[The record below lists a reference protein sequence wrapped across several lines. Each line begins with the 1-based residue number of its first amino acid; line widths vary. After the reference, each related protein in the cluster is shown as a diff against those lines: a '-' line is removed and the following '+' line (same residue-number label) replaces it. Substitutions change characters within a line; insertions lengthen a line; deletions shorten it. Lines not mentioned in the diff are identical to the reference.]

1 MAWPD
6 ARRFTGRTLL
16 VPERVA
22 AHSEVKAPIKRL
34 AMTKTLHHRAC
45 HLCEA
50 ICGLTLETTQADDGS
65 LAITSI
71 KGDALDTFSRGHI
84 CPKAVAL
91 QDIQN
96 DPDRLH
102 QPMLR
107 VGSEWQ
113 PIAWEDAFALVAE
126 RLSGIQARHGQNAVA
141 VYQGNPSVHNYGL
154 MTHSNYF
161 LGQLK
166 TRNRFSATSVDQLP
180 HHLTSHLMYGHGLLL
195 PIPDI
200 DHTDFM
206 LILGGNP
213 LASNGSIMTVPDVEK
228 RLKAI
233 QARGGKVVVVDPRRS
248 ETAAMADQH
257 LFVRPGGDAALLFG
271 VLNTLFAEHLTR
283 DSHLPIEGLDDV
295 RAAIAGFTADAM
307 SRQCAVPAEQIRQ
320 LARDFAAADK
330 AVCYGRMGVST
341 QAFGTL
347 CHWLVQL
354 INLVTGNLDRVGG
367 AVCTTPAVD
376 LVASTGGGHFNRWQS
391 RVSARPEYGGELP
404 VSALAEEMLTAG
416 EGQIRALVTV
426 AGNPVLS
433 TPNGRQLEQALDGLE
448 FMVSID
454 LYINETTRYA
464 DLILPSTS
472 ALENDHY
479 DTTFNMFAVRNVTR
493 FNRAILPKPAGAL
506 HDWEIFV
513 GLAKAFAA
521 QTGAALK
528 PTLPPA
534 QMIDLG
540 LRAGVYGD
548 ASAHK
553 LSVERLA
560 DYPHGIDLGPLRP
573 NLAARLKT
581 ADGKVQAA
589 PAVILADLARFAAQP
604 LPVADELLLI
614 GRRHV
619 RSNNSWMHNY
629 HRLVKGKPRHQLL
642 MHPDDLS
649 RRQLS
654 DGQRVRVSS
663 RIGMI
668 EVEVVASLDM
678 MPGVVSLPHGRGHGR
693 PGVQMTIASGQPGA
707 SANDLTDE
715 RQLDELSGNAALNGV
730 PVQVAAA

>member
-1 MAWPD
+1 
-6 ARRFTGRTLL
+6 
-16 VPERVA
+16 
-22 AHSEVKAPIKRL
+22 
-34 AMTKTLHHRAC
+34 MTKTLHHRAC

-50 ICGLTLETTQADDGS
+50 ICGLTLETTQSDDGS

-71 KGDALDTFSRGHI
+71 KGDPQDTFSRGHI

-161 LGQLK
+161 LGLLK

-271 VLNTLFAEHLTR
+271 VLNTLFTENLTR
-283 DSHLPIEGLDDV
+283 ASHLPIEGLEEV
-295 RAAIAGFTADAM
+295 RQAIAGFTVDSM

-367 AVCTTPAVD
+367 ALCTTPAVD

-391 RVSARPEYGGELP
+391 RVSGRPEYGGELP
-404 VSALAEEMLTAG
+404 VSALAEEMLTGG

-433 TPNGRQLEQALDGLE
+433 TPNGRQLEQALDDLE

-479 DTTFNMFAVRNVTR
+479 DTTFNMFAVRNISR
-493 FNRAILPKPAGAL
+493 FNRAILPKPEGAL

-513 GLAKAFAA
+513 GLAQAFAT
-521 QTGAALK
+521 QTGVVLK
-528 PTLPPA
+528 PTMAPA
-534 QMIDLG
+534 QMIDFG

-548 ASAHK
+548 ASDHK
-553 LSVERLA
+553 LSVAMLA
-560 DYPHGIDLGPLRP
+560 EHPHGVDLGPLKP

-581 ADGKVQAA
+581 TNGQVQAA

-604 LPVADELLLI
+604 VPMADELLLI

-642 MHPDDLS
+642 MHPEDLA
-649 RRQLS
+649 RRHLS

-668 EVEVVASLDM
+668 EVEVLASLDM
-678 MPGVVSLPHGRGHGR
+678 MPGVVSLPHGWGHGR

>member
-1 MAWPD
+1 
-6 ARRFTGRTLL
+6 
-16 VPERVA
+16 
-22 AHSEVKAPIKRL
+22 
-34 AMTKTLHHRAC
+34 MTKTLHHRAC

-50 ICGLTLETTQADDGS
+50 ICGLTLETTETADQG
-65 LAITSI
+65 LTITSI
-71 KGDALDTFSRGHI
+71 KGDALDSFSRGHI

-96 DPDRLH
+96 DPDRLR
-102 QPMLR
+102 QPMQR
-107 VGSEWQ
+107 VGDEWQ
-113 PIAWEDAFALVAE
+113 PIAWDDAFALVAE
-126 RLSGIQARHGQNAVA
+126 RLADIQARHGQNAVG

-161 LGQLK
+161 LGLLK
-166 TRNRFSATSVDQLP
+166 TRSRFSATSVDQLP

-248 ETAAMADQH
+248 ETAAIADQH
-257 LFVRPGGDAALLFG
+257 VFVRPGGDAALLFG
-271 VLNTLFAEHLTR
+271 LLNTLFSEGLVR
-283 DSHLPIEGLDDV
+283 DSHLPVDGLEDV
-295 RAAIAGFTADAM
+295 REAVAAFTAEAM
-307 SRQCAVPAEQIRQ
+307 SPLCAVPAAQIRQ
-320 LARDFAAADK
+320 LARDFAAAPS

-347 CHWLVQL
+347 CHWLIQL

-367 AVCTTPAVD
+367 ALCTEPAVD
-376 LVASTGGGHFNRWQS
+376 LVATTSGGHFNRWQS
-391 RVSARPEYGGELP
+391 RVSGRPEYAGELP
-404 VSALAEEMLTAG
+404 VSALAEEMLTEG

-448 FMVSID
+448 FMVSVD

-479 DTTFNMFAVRNVTR
+479 DTTFNLFAVRNVTR
-493 FNRAILPKPAGAL
+493 FNRAILPKPEGAL

-521 QTGAALK
+521 KTGKELK
-528 PTLPPA
+528 PTMPPA

-540 LRAGVYGD
+540 LRHGAYGD
-548 ASAHK
+548 ASPHK
-553 LSVERLA
+553 LSLA
-560 DYPHGIDLGPLRP
+560 TLFDHPHGIDLGALKP

-581 ADGKVQAA
+581 ENQRIQAA
-589 PAVILADLARFAAQP
+589 PAVILADLARFAALQAPQP
-604 LPVADELLLI
+604 DELLMI

-619 RSNNSWMHNY
+619 RSNNSWMHNF

-642 MHPDDLS
+642 MHPDDLES
-649 RRQLS
+649 RGLV
-654 DGQRVRVSS
+654 DGQRVKVSS
-663 RIGMI
+663 RVGVI
-668 EVEVVASLDM
+668 EVEVQGSLDM
-678 MPGVVSLPHGRGHGR
+678 MKGVVSLPHGWGHAR
-693 PGVQMTIASGQPGA
+693 PGVQMTIAREQPGS
-707 SANDLTDE
+707 SANDLTDDC
-715 RQLDELSGNAALNGV
+715 QLDELSGNAALNGV
-730 PVQVAAA
+730 PVKVAAA

>member
-1 MAWPD
+1 
-6 ARRFTGRTLL
+6 
-16 VPERVA
+16 
-22 AHSEVKAPIKRL
+22 
-34 AMTKTLHHRAC
+34 MTKTLHHRAC

-50 ICGLTLETTQADDGS
+50 ICGLTLETITSDDGS
-65 LAITSI
+65 IAITSI
-71 KGDALDTFSRGHI
+71 KGDAQDTFSRGHI

-113 PIAWEDAFALVAE
+113 PIPWDEAFALVAE
-126 RLSGIQARHGQNAVA
+126 RLAGIQARHGHNAVA

-180 HHLTSHLMYGHGLLL
+180 HHLSSHLMYGHGLLL

-200 DHTDFM
+200 DQTDFM

-271 VLNTLFAEHLTR
+271 LLNTLFSEHLTR
-283 DSHLPIEGLDDV
+283 DSHLPVDGLDEV
-295 RAAIAGFTADAM
+295 RRAVAGFTAEAM
-307 SRQCAVPAEQIRQ
+307 SAQCAVPAEQIRQ

-367 AVCTTPAVD
+367 ALCTEPAVD
-376 LVASTGGGHFNRWQS
+376 LVAATSGGHFNRWQS
-391 RVSARPEYGGELP
+391 RVSGRPEYSGELP
-404 VSALAEEMLTAG
+404 VSALAEEMLTEG

-493 FNRAILPKPAGAL
+493 FNRAILPKPEGAL

-513 GLAKAFAA
+513 GLAQAFAA
-521 QTGAALK
+521 RTGNPLK
-528 PTLPPA
+528 PTLAPA

-540 LRAGVYGD
+540 LRAGAYGD
-548 ASAHK
+548 ASTHK
-553 LSVERLA
+553 LSVAMLA
-560 DYPHGIDLGPLRP
+560 EHPHGLDLGPLKA

-581 ADGKVQAA
+581 ANGRVQAA
-589 PAVILADLARFAAQP
+589 PAVILADLARFAALP
-604 LPVADELLLI
+604 LPKVDELLLI

-642 MHPDDLS
+642 MHPDDLAN
-649 RRQLS
+649 RQLS

-668 EVEVVASLDM
+668 EVQVLASLEM
-678 MPGVVSLPHGRGHGR
+678 MPGVVSLPHGWGHDR
-693 PGVQMTIASGQPGA
+693 PGVHMNIASAQPGA

>member
-1 MAWPD
+1 
-6 ARRFTGRTLL
+6 
-16 VPERVA
+16 
-22 AHSEVKAPIKRL
+22 
-34 AMTKTLHHRAC
+34 MTKTLHHRAC

-50 ICGLTLETTQADDGS
+50 ICGLTIETTTTEETVQ
-65 LAITSI
+65 ITSI
-71 KGDALDTFSRGHI
+71 KGDPLDTFSRGHI

-96 DPDRLH
+96 DPDRLR
-102 QPMLR
+102 QPMRR
-107 VGSEWQ
+107 VGSEWS
-113 PIAWEDAFALVAE
+113 PIEWDEAFALVAE
-126 RLSGIQARHGQNAVA
+126 RLSAIQARHGQNAVA
-141 VYQGNPSVHNYGL
+141 IYQGNPSVHNYGL

-161 LGQLK
+161 LGLLK

-180 HHLTSHLMYGHGLLL
+180 HHLSSHLMYGHGLLL

-271 VLNTLFAEHLTR
+271 LLNTLFAEGLTR
-283 DSHLPIEGLDDV
+283 ASHLPIDGLDEV
-295 RAAIAGFTADAM
+295 RQAVAGFSAEAM
-307 SRQCAVPAEQIRQ
+307 SPLCAVPAAQIRQ

-341 QAFGTL
+341 QSFGTL

-354 INLVTGNLDRVGG
+354 INLLTGNLDRVGG
-367 AVCTTPAVD
+367 ALCTEPAVD
-376 LVASTGGGHFNRWQS
+376 LVASTSGGHFNRWQS
-391 RVSARPEYGGELP
+391 RVSGLPEYSGELP
-404 VSALAEEMLTAG
+404 VSALAEEMLSEG
-416 EGQIRALVTV
+416 EGQVRALVTI

-479 DTTFNMFAVRNVTR
+479 DTTFNMFAVRNVSR
-493 FNRAILPKPAGAL
+493 FNKAILAKPVGAL

-513 GLAKAFAA
+513 GLAKAFSSL
-521 QTGAALK
+521 TGQVLK
-528 PTLPPA
+528 PTMAPA
-534 QMIDLG
+534 QMIDMG
-540 LRAGVYGD
+540 LRMGLYGD
-548 ASAHK
+548 ASAHQ
-553 LSVERLA
+553 LSLKTLE
-560 DYPHGIDLGPLRP
+560 DFPHGVDLGALKP
-573 NLAARLKT
+573 NLAPRLKT
-581 ADGKVQAA
+581 PGQRVQAA
-589 PAVILADLARFAAQP
+589 PAVILADLARFAAQQAP
-604 LPVADELLLI
+604 QVGELLMI

-642 MHPDDLS
+642 MHPDDLAS
-649 RRQLS
+649 RSLE
-654 DGQRVRVSS
+654 DGQRVQVSS
-663 RIGMI
+663 RVGMI
-668 EVEVVASLDM
+668 EVEVLASLEM
-678 MPGVVSLPHGRGHGR
+678 MPGVVSLPHGWGHAR
-693 PGVQMTIASGQPGA
+693 PGVRMGIASGQPGS

-715 RQLDELSGNAALNGV
+715 RQLDVLSGNAALNGV
-730 PVQVAAA
+730 PVTVAAA

>member
-1 MAWPD
+1 
-6 ARRFTGRTLL
+6 
-16 VPERVA
+16 
-22 AHSEVKAPIKRL
+22 
-34 AMTKTLHHRAC
+34 MTKTLHHRAC

-65 LAITSI
+65 LVITSI

-102 QPMLR
+102 HPMLR
-107 VGSEWQ
+107 VGREWQ
-113 PIAWEDAFALVAE
+113 PIPWEEAFALVAE
-126 RLSGIQARHGQNAVA
+126 RLAGIQARHGQNAVA

-180 HHLTSHLMYGHGLLL
+180 HHLSSHLMYGHGLLL

-271 VLNTLFAEHLTR
+271 VLNTLFTEQLTR
-283 DSHLPIEGLDDV
+283 DSHLPVEGLEDV
-295 RAAIAGFTADAM
+295 RRAIAGFTADAM
-307 SRQCAVPAEQIRQ
+307 SAQCAVPAEKIRQ

-367 AVCTTPAVD
+367 ALCTTPAVD

-391 RVSARPEYGGELP
+391 RVSGRPEYGGELP
-404 VSALAEEMLTAG
+404 VSALAEEMLTEG

-448 FMVSID
+448 FMVSVD

-472 ALENDHY
+472 AMENDHY

-493 FNRAILPKPAGAL
+493 FNRAILPKPEGAL

-513 GLAKAFAA
+513 GLAQAFAA
-521 QTGAALK
+521 QTGAVLK
-528 PTLPPA
+528 STMAPA
-534 QMIDLG
+534 QMIDFG

-548 ASAHK
+548 ASEHK
-553 LSVERLA
+553 LSVAMLA
-560 DYPHGIDLGPLRP
+560 DHPHGVDLGPLKA

-604 LPVADELLLI
+604 VPVAGELLLI

-642 MHPDDLS
+642 MHPDDLAS
-649 RRQLS
+649 RQLS

-678 MPGVVSLPHGRGHGR
+678 MPGVVSLPHGWGHGR

>member
-1 MAWPD
+1 
-6 ARRFTGRTLL
+6 
-16 VPERVA
+16 
-22 AHSEVKAPIKRL
+22 
-34 AMTKTLHHRAC
+34 MTKTLHHRAC

-50 ICGLTLETTQADDGS
+50 ICGLTIETTTTADQVQ
-65 LAITSI
+65 ITSI

-96 DPDRLH
+96 DPDRLR

-107 VGSEWQ
+107 VGEQWQ
-113 PIAWEDAFALVAE
+113 PIGWEQAFDLVAE
-126 RLSGIQARHGQNAVA
+126 RLAAIQQQHGPNAVA
-141 VYQGNPSVHNYGL
+141 TYQGNPSVHNYGL

-161 LGQLK
+161 LGLLK

-180 HHLTSHLMYGHGLLL
+180 QHLSSYLMYGHGLLL

-233 QARGGKVVVVDPRRS
+233 QARGGRLVVVDPRRS
-248 ETAAMADQH
+248 ETAAIADQH

-271 VLNTLFAEHLTR
+271 LLNTLFEEGLTR
-283 DSHLPIEGLDDV
+283 GSHLPVDGLDEV
-295 RAAIAGFTADAM
+295 RAAVAPFTAQAM
-307 SRQCAVPAEQIRQ
+307 SPLCAIPAEQIRQ

-354 INLVTGNLDRVGG
+354 LNLVTGNLDRVGG
-367 AVCTTPAVD
+367 ALCTEPALD

-391 RVSARPEYGGELP
+391 RVSGLPEYGGELP
-404 VSALAEEMLTAG
+404 VSALAEEMLTPG
-416 EGQIRALVTV
+416 EGQVRALVTV

-433 TPNGRQLEQALDGLE
+433 TPNGRQLEQALAGLE

-479 DTTFNMFAVRNVTR
+479 DTTFNLFAVRNVTR
-493 FNRAILPKPAGAL
+493 FNRAILAKPEGAL

-513 GLAKAFAA
+513 GLARAFAA
-521 QTGAALK
+521 RTGKELK

-534 QMIDLG
+534 QMIDMG
-540 LRAGVYGD
+540 LRLGRYGD
-548 ASAHK
+548 GSEYK
-553 LSVERLA
+553 LSVQRLA
-560 DYPHGIDLGPLRP
+560 EHPHGLDLGALRP
-573 NLAARLKT
+573 NLGKRLKT
-581 ADGKVQAA
+581 PDQRVRAA
-589 PAVILADLARFAAQP
+589 PPEILADLERFAAQQ
-604 LPVADELLLI
+604 LPQAGELLMI

-642 MHPDDLS
+642 MHPDDLAS
-649 RRQLS
+649 RRLE

-663 RIGMI
+663 RVGTI
-668 EVEVVASLDM
+668 EVEVVASVEM
-678 MPGVVSLPHGRGHGR
+678 MPGVVSLPHGWGHAR
-693 PGVQMTIASGQPGA
+693 PGVQMAIASGQPGS

-715 RQLDELSGNAALNGV
+715 RQVDRVSGNAALNGV
-730 PVQVAAA
+730 PVRVVAA

>member
-1 MAWPD
+1 
-6 ARRFTGRTLL
+6 
-16 VPERVA
+16 
-22 AHSEVKAPIKRL
+22 
-34 AMTKTLHHRAC
+34 MTKTLHHRAC

-50 ICGLTLETTQADDGS
+50 ICGLTIETTTQEGAG
-65 LAITSI
+65 ARITSI
-71 KGDALDTFSRGHI
+71 KGDALDSFSRGHI

-96 DPDRLH
+96 DPDRLR

-107 VGSEWQ
+107 VGGEWQ
-113 PIAWEDAFALVAE
+113 PIEWQAAFDLVAE
-126 RLSGIQARHGQNAVA
+126 RLFALQQRHGQNAVA

-161 LGQLK
+161 LGLLK

-180 HHLTSHLMYGHGLLL
+180 HHLSSHLMYGHGLLL

-248 ETAAMADQH
+248 ETAAIADQH
-257 LFVRPGGDAALLFG
+257 IFVRPGGDAALLFG
-271 VLNTLFAEHLTR
+271 MLNTLFEECLTR
-283 DSHLPIEGLDDV
+283 DSHLPVDGLDEV
-295 RAAIAGFTADAM
+295 RQAIAQLNAEAM
-307 SRQCAVPAEQIRQ
+307 SPRCGVPAEQIRQ
-320 LARDFAAADK
+320 LARDFAGADK
-330 AVCYGRMGVST
+330 AVCYGRMGIST
-341 QAFGTL
+341 QSFGTL

-367 AVCTTPAVD
+367 ALCTEPAVD
-376 LVASTGGGHFNRWQS
+376 LVSSTSGGHFNRWQS
-391 RVSARPEYGGELP
+391 RVSGLPEYAGELP
-404 VSALAEEMLTAG
+404 VSALAEEILSEG
-416 EGQIRALVTV
+416 EGQVRALITV

-433 TPNGRQLEQALDGLE
+433 TPNGRKLEQALDGLE
-448 FMVSID
+448 FMLSID

-493 FNRAILPKPAGAL
+493 FNRAILEKPQGAL

-513 GLAKAFAA
+513 GLAQAFAA
-521 QTGAALK
+521 KAGRELK
-528 PTLPPA
+528 PTIPPA
-534 QMIDLG
+534 RMIDLG
-540 LRAGVYGD
+540 LRAGLYGD
-548 ASAHK
+548 ATEHK
-553 LSVERLA
+553 LSLETLR
-560 DYPHGIDLGPLRP
+560 DHPHGLDLGALKP
-573 NLAARLKT
+573 NLQPRLKT
-581 ADGKVQAA
+581 ANQRIQAA
-589 PAVILADLARFAAQP
+589 PAVILADLARFSAMQAPQQ
-604 LPVADELLLI
+604 AGELLLI

-649 RRQLS
+649 SRGLT
-654 DGQRVRVSS
+654 DGQWVRVSS
-663 RIGMI
+663 RVGV
-668 EVEVVASLDM
+668 VEVHVLGSVEM
-678 MPGVVSLPHGRGHGR
+678 MPGVVSLPHGWGHAR
-693 PGVQMTIASGQPGA
+693 PGVHMSIASEQPGV

-715 RQLDELSGNAALNGV
+715 HQLDALSGNAVLNGV
-730 PVQVAAA
+730 PVHVAAA

>member
-1 MAWPD
+1 
-6 ARRFTGRTLL
+6 
-16 VPERVA
+16 
-22 AHSEVKAPIKRL
+22 
-34 AMTKTLHHRAC
+34 MTKTLHHRAC

-50 ICGLTLETTQADDGS
+50 ICGLTLETTQGEDGS

-71 KGDALDTFSRGHI
+71 KGDPLDTFSRGHI

-113 PIAWEDAFALVAE
+113 PIPWDDAFALVAE
-126 RLSGIQARHGQNAVA
+126 RLAGIQARHGQNAVA

-248 ETAAMADQH
+248 ETAAIADQH

-271 VLNTLFAEHLTR
+271 LLNTLFAENLIR
-283 DSHLPIEGLDDV
+283 DSHLPVDGLDEV
-295 RAAIAGFTADAM
+295 RQAVAGFTAEAM

-320 LARDFAAADK
+320 LARDFAAADT

-354 INLVTGNLDRVGG
+354 INLVTGNLDRKGG
-367 AVCTTPAVD
+367 ALCTTPAVD
-376 LVASTGGGHFNRWQS
+376 LVASTSGGHFNRWQS
-391 RVSARPEYGGELP
+391 RVSGRPEYGGELP
-404 VSALAEEMLTAG
+404 VSALAEEMLTEG

-493 FNRAILPKPAGAL
+493 FNRAILPKPDGAL

-513 GLAKAFAA
+513 GLAQAFAA
-521 QTGAALK
+521 KTGNTLK
-528 PTLPPA
+528 PTMPPA
-534 QMIDLG
+534 QMIDFG
-540 LRAGVYGD
+540 LRAGPYGD
-548 ASAHK
+548 T
-553 LSVERLA
+553 LSIAALA
-560 DYPHGIDLGPLRP
+560 DYPHGLDLGPLKP
-573 NLAARLKT
+573 NLAGRMKT
-581 ADGKVQAA
+581 ANGHLQAA
-589 PAVILADLARFAAQP
+589 PPVILADLARFAAQP
-604 LPVADELLLI
+604 VPGLNELLLI

-642 MHPDDLS
+642 MHPDDLAH
-649 RRQLS
+649 RKLS

-668 EVEVVASLDM
+668 EVEVLACLDM
-678 MPGVVSLPHGRGHGR
+678 MPGVVSLPHGWGHGR

-730 PVQVAAA
+730 PVQVEAA

>member
-1 MAWPD
+1 MN
-6 ARRFTGRTLL
+6 
-16 VPERVA
+16 
-22 AHSEVKAPIKRL
+22 
-34 AMTKTLHHRAC
+34 KTQHHRAC

-50 ICGLTLETTQADDGS
+50 ICGLTLEITHEPNA
-65 LAITSI
+65 APRITSI
-71 KGDALDTFSRGHI
+71 KGDPEDSFSRGHI

-96 DPDRLH
+96 DPDRLRAPH
-102 QPMLR
+102 KR
-107 VGSEWQ
+107 AGDSWQ
-113 PIAWEDAFALVAE
+113 AISWEEAFTLAAQKLWA
-126 RLSGIQARHGQNAVA
+126 IQQAHGQNAVA

-161 LGQLK
+161 LGLLK
-166 TRNRFSATSVDQLP
+166 TRNRYSATSVDQLP
-180 HHLTSHLMYGHGLLL
+180 HHLTSYLMYGHGLLL

-200 DHTDFM
+200 DNTEFM

-233 QARGGKVVVVDPRRS
+233 QARGGKLVVVDPRRS

-257 LFVRPGGDAALLFG
+257 VFIRPGTDAALLCG
-271 VLNTLFAEHLTR
+271 LLNTLFAEGLNR
-283 DSHLPIEGLDDV
+283 QSALPVDGLDEV
-295 RAAIAGFTADAM
+295 QAAIAPFTAETMSPLCGVDA
-307 SRQCAVPAEQIRQ
+307 QVIRQ

-354 INLVTGNLDRVGG
+354 LNLVSGNLDRVGG
-367 AVCTTPAVD
+367 ALCTEPAVD
-376 LVASTGGGHFNRWQS
+376 LVASTSGGHFNAWQS
-391 RVSARPEYGGELP
+391 RVSGLPEYGGELP
-404 VSALAEEMLTAG
+404 VAALAEEMLV
-416 EGQIRALVTV
+416 EGQGQVRALVTV

-433 TPNGRQLEQALDGLE
+433 TPNGRQLERALDGLE
-448 FMVSID
+448 FMLSID

-479 DTTFNMFAVRNVTR
+479 DTTFNLFAVRNVSR
-493 FNRAILPKPAGAL
+493 FNRSILPKPEGAL

-521 QTGAALK
+521 LGDKPLK

-534 QMIDLG
+534 QMIDIG
-540 LRAGVYGD
+540 LRQGRYGD
-548 ASAHK
+548 ASAFK
-553 LSVERLA
+553 LSLETL
-560 DYPHGIDLGPLRP
+560 DQHPHGIDLGPLQP

-581 ADGKVQAA
+581 ANQRIQAA
-589 PAVILADLARFAAQP
+589 PQEILGDLQRFAGQQP
-604 LPVADELLLI
+604 LAAGQLLLI

-642 MHPDDLS
+642 MHPDDLAG
-649 RRQLS
+649 RQLQ

-663 RIGMI
+663 RVGEI
-668 EVEVVASLDM
+668 EVEVQASSDM
-678 MPGVVSLPHGRGHGR
+678 MPGVVSLPHGFGHAR
-693 PGVQMTIASGQPGA
+693 AGVRMEIAQGQPGA

-715 RQLDELSGNAALNGV
+715 RQLDAVSGNAALNGV
-730 PVQVAAA
+730 PVQVVAA

>member
-1 MAWPD
+1 
-6 ARRFTGRTLL
+6 
-16 VPERVA
+16 
-22 AHSEVKAPIKRL
+22 
-34 AMTKTLHHRAC
+34 MTKTLHHRAC

-50 ICGLTLETTQADDGS
+50 ICGLTIETTETDGNI
-65 LAITSI
+65 AITSI

-96 DPDRLH
+96 DPDRLR
-102 QPMLR
+102 QPMRR
-107 VGSEWQ
+107 VGNEWL
-113 PIAWEDAFALVAE
+113 PIEWDEAFALVADK
-126 RLSGIQARHGQNAVA
+126 LAAIQERHGQNAVA

-161 LGQLK
+161 LGLLK
-166 TRNRFSATSVDQLP
+166 TRNRYSATSVDQLP
-180 HHLTSHLMYGHGLLL
+180 HHLSSYLMYGHGLLL

-257 LFVRPGGDAALLFG
+257 VFVRPGGDAALLFG
-271 VLNTLFAEHLTR
+271 MLNTLFSEGLTR
-283 DSHLPIEGLDDV
+283 DSHLPVEGLDEV
-295 RAAIAGFTADAM
+295 RTAVASFTAEAM
-307 SRQCAVPAEQIRQ
+307 SPLCAVPAGQIRQ
-320 LARDFAAADK
+320 LARDFAAAPS

-347 CHWLVQL
+347 CHWVVQL

-367 AVCTTPAVD
+367 ALCTEPAVD
-376 LVASTGGGHFNRWQS
+376 LVASTSGGHFNKWQS
-391 RVSARPEYGGELP
+391 RVSGRPEYGGELP
-404 VSALAEEMLTAG
+404 VSALAEEMLTDG
-416 EGQIRALVTV
+416 EGQIRALITV

-448 FMVSID
+448 FMLSID

-479 DTTFNMFAVRNVTR
+479 DTTFNLFAVRNVTR
-493 FNRAILPKPAGAL
+493 FNRAILAKPEGAL

-513 GLAKAFAA
+513 GLAKAFAEK
-521 QTGAALK
+521 TGKELK
-528 PTLPPA
+528 PTMPPA
-534 QMIDLG
+534 KMIDMG
-540 LRAGVYGD
+540 LRMGRYGD
-548 ASAHK
+548 VSEHK
-553 LSVERLA
+553 LSLA
-560 DYPHGIDLGPLRP
+560 TLFDHPHGIDLGALKP
-573 NLAARLKT
+573 NLATRLKT
-581 ADGKVQAA
+581 PNQHIQAA
-589 PAVILADLARFAAQP
+589 PPEILADLARFAALRAP
-604 LPVADELLLI
+604 AADELLMI

-619 RSNNSWMHNY
+619 RSNNSWMHNF

-642 MHPDDLS
+642 MHPDDLAS
-649 RRQLS
+649 RGLV

-663 RIGMI
+663 RVGQI
-668 EVEVVASLDM
+668 EVEVLASLDM
-678 MPGVVSLPHGRGHGR
+678 MKGVVSLPHGWGHAR
-693 PGVQMTIASGQPGA
+693 PGVQMVIASSQPGS

-715 RQLDELSGNAALNGV
+715 CQLDELSGNAALNGV
-730 PVQVAAA
+730 PVTVAAA

>member
-1 MAWPD
+1 
-6 ARRFTGRTLL
+6 
-16 VPERVA
+16 
-22 AHSEVKAPIKRL
+22 
-34 AMTKTLHHRAC
+34 MTKTLHHRAC

-50 ICGLTLETTQADDGS
+50 ICGLTLETTQAEDGS

-71 KGDALDTFSRGHI
+71 KGDPLDTFSRGHI

-126 RLSGIQARHGQNAVA
+126 KLAGIQARYGQNSVA

-161 LGQLK
+161 LGLLK

-180 HHLTSHLMYGHGLLL
+180 HHLSSHLMYGHGLLL

-248 ETAAMADQH
+248 ETAAIADQH

-271 VLNTLFAEHLTR
+271 LLNTLFAENLTR
-283 DSHLPIEGLDDV
+283 ASHLPVDGLDDV
-295 RAAIAGFTADAM
+295 RRAIAGFTAEAM
-307 SRQCAVPAEQIRQ
+307 SRQCALPAEQIRQ
-320 LARDFAAADK
+320 LARDFAAADR

-354 INLVTGNLDRVGG
+354 INLVTGNLDRPGG
-367 AVCTTPAVD
+367 ALCTTPAVD
-376 LVASTGGGHFNRWQS
+376 PVASTAGGHFNRWQS
-391 RVSARPEYGGELP
+391 RVSGRPEYGGELP
-404 VSALAEEMLTAG
+404 VSALAEEMLTEG

-448 FMVSID
+448 FMVSVD

-479 DTTFNMFAVRNVTR
+479 DTTFNMFAVRNVSR
-493 FNRAILPKPAGAL
+493 FNRAILPKPDGAL

-521 QTGAALK
+521 HTGVALK

-534 QMIDLG
+534 QMIDFG

-548 ASAHK
+548 ASSHQ
-553 LSVERLA
+553 LSVAMLA
-560 DYPHGIDLGPLRP
+560 EHPHGVDLGPLTP

-581 ADGKVQAA
+581 ANGRVQAA

-604 LPVADELLLI
+604 LPPADELLLI

-642 MHPDDLS
+642 MHPEDLA

-654 DGQRVRVSS
+654 DGQRVKVSS

-668 EVEVVASLDM
+668 EVEVAASLDM
-678 MPGVVSLPHGRGHGR
+678 MPGVVSLPHGWGHGR
-693 PGVQMTIASGQPGA
+693 PGVQMTIASRQPGA

-730 PVQVAAA
+730 PVHVAAA

>member
-1 MAWPD
+1 
-6 ARRFTGRTLL
+6 
-16 VPERVA
+16 
-22 AHSEVKAPIKRL
+22 
-34 AMTKTLHHRAC
+34 MTKTLHHRAC

-50 ICGLTLETTQADDGS
+50 ICGLTIETTATEGEPLRIS
-65 LAITSI
+65 SI
-71 KGDALDTFSRGHI
+71 KGDADDSFSRGHI

-96 DPDRLH
+96 DPDRLR
-102 QPMLR
+102 QPMLK
-107 VGSEWQ
+107 VGNEWQ
-113 PIAWEDAFALVAE
+113 PVEWQEAFDLVAQ
-126 RLSGIQARHGQNAVA
+126 RLWAIQQRHGHNAVA

-161 LGQLK
+161 LGLLK
-166 TRNRFSATSVDQLP
+166 TRNRYSATSVDQLP
-180 HHLTSHLMYGHGLLL
+180 QHLTSHLMYGHGLLL
-195 PIPDI
+195 PIPDV

-233 QARGGKVVVVDPRRS
+233 QARGGKIVVVDPRRS
-248 ETAAMADQH
+248 ETAAIADQH
-257 LFVRPGGDAALLFG
+257 LFIRPGGDAALLFG
-271 VLNTLFAEHLTR
+271 LLNTLFAEGLTR
-283 DSHLPIEGLDDV
+283 ASHLPVDGLDSV
-295 RAAIAGFTADAM
+295 RAAVAPFTAEAM
-307 SRQCAVPAEQIRQ
+307 SALCGIDAGCIRQ

-367 AVCTTPAVD
+367 TLCTEPAVD
-376 LVASTGGGHFNRWQS
+376 LVASTSGGHFNQWRS
-391 RVSARPEYGGELP
+391 RVSGLPEYGGELP
-404 VSALAEEMLTAG
+404 VAALAEEMLTEG
-416 EGQIRALVTV
+416 EGQIKALITV

-433 TPNGRQLEQALDGLE
+433 TPNGRRLEQALDGLE
-448 FMVSID
+448 FMVCVD

-479 DTTFNMFAVRNVTR
+479 DTTFNMFAVRNVSR
-493 FNRAILPKPAGAL
+493 FNRAILPKPVGAL

-521 QTGAALK
+521 IGDKELK
-528 PTLPPA
+528 PSLPPA
-534 QMIDLG
+534 QLIDIG
-540 LRAGVYGD
+540 LRRGLYGD
-548 ASAHK
+548 GSAVG
-553 LSVERLA
+553 LSIETLA
-560 DYPHGIDLGPLRP
+560 EHPHGIDLGPLKP
-573 NLAARLKT
+573 NLGPRLKT
-581 ADGKVQAA
+581 AGQRIQAA
-589 PAVILADLARFAAQP
+589 PEAILADLERFAAQQ
-604 LPVADELLLI
+604 LPRVDELLLI

-642 MHPDDLS
+642 MHPDDLHS
-649 RRQLS
+649 RGLS

-663 RIGMI
+663 RVGAI
-668 EVEVVASLDM
+668 EVEVLGSADM
-678 MPGVVSLPHGRGHGR
+678 MPGVVSLPHGWGHAR
-693 PGVQMTIASGQPGA
+693 PGVQMEIARSQPGA

-715 RQLDELSGNAALNGV
+715 RHFDAVSGNAALNGV
-730 PVQVAAA
+730 PVQVVAA

>member
-1 MAWPD
+1 
-6 ARRFTGRTLL
+6 
-16 VPERVA
+16 
-22 AHSEVKAPIKRL
+22 
-34 AMTKTLHHRAC
+34 MTKTLHHRAC

-50 ICGLTLETTQADDGS
+50 ICGLTLETTQDDAGS

-71 KGDALDTFSRGHI
+71 KGDPLDTFSRGHI

-102 QPMLR
+102 RPMLR

-113 PIAWEDAFALVAE
+113 PIPWDDAFALVAE
-126 RLSGIQARHGQNAVA
+126 RLAGIQARHGQNAVA

-161 LGQLK
+161 LGLLK
-166 TRNRFSATSVDQLP
+166 TRNRYSATSVDQLP
-180 HHLTSHLMYGHGLLL
+180 HHLSSHLMYGHGLLL

-248 ETAAMADQH
+248 ETAAIADQH

-271 VLNTLFAEHLTR
+271 LLNTLFAEGLTR
-283 DSHLPIEGLDDV
+283 DSHLPVEGLADV
-295 RAAIAGFTADAM
+295 RRAIAGFTAEAM
-307 SRQCAVPAEQIRQ
+307 SPQCAVPAEQIRQ

-367 AVCTTPAVD
+367 ALCTTPAVD

-391 RVSARPEYGGELP
+391 RVSGRPEYGGELP
-404 VSALAEEMLTAG
+404 VSALAEEMLTEG

-448 FMVSID
+448 FMVSVD

-493 FNRAILPKPAGAL
+493 FNRAILPKPEGAL

-521 QTGAALK
+521 HTGVALK
-528 PTLPPA
+528 PTMPPA
-534 QMIDLG
+534 QMIDFG
-540 LRAGVYGD
+540 LRAGTYGD
-548 ASAHK
+548 ASPHQ
-553 LSVERLA
+553 LSVAMLA
-560 DYPHGIDLGPLRP
+560 DHPHGVDLGPLTP

-589 PAVILADLARFAAQP
+589 PSVILADLARFAAQP
-604 LPVADELLLI
+604 LPGADELLLI

-642 MHPDDLS
+642 MHPDDLA

-663 RIGMI
+663 RIGMV

-678 MPGVVSLPHGRGHGR
+678 MPGVVSLPHGWGHGR
-693 PGVQMTIASGQPGA
+693 PGVQMSIASSQPGA

-730 PVQVAAA
+730 PVKVAAA

>member
-1 MAWPD
+1 
-6 ARRFTGRTLL
+6 
-16 VPERVA
+16 
-22 AHSEVKAPIKRL
+22 
-34 AMTKTLHHRAC
+34 MTKTLHHRAC

-50 ICGLTLETTQADDGS
+50 ICGLTLETTQAEDGS

-71 KGDALDTFSRGHI
+71 KGDPLDTFSRGHI

-126 RLSGIQARHGQNAVA
+126 KLAGIQARYGQNSVA

-161 LGQLK
+161 LGLLK

-180 HHLTSHLMYGHGLLL
+180 HHLSSHLMYGHGLLL

-248 ETAAMADQH
+248 ETAAIADQH

-271 VLNTLFAEHLTR
+271 LLNTLFAENLTR
-283 DSHLPIEGLDDV
+283 ASHLPVDGLDDV
-295 RAAIAGFTADAM
+295 RRAIAGFTAEAM
-307 SRQCAVPAEQIRQ
+307 SRQCALPAEQIRQ
-320 LARDFAAADK
+320 LARDFAAADR

-354 INLVTGNLDRVGG
+354 INLVTGNLDRPGG
-367 AVCTTPAVD
+367 ALCATPAVD
-376 LVASTGGGHFNRWQS
+376 LVASTSGGHFNRWQS
-391 RVSARPEYGGELP
+391 RVSGRPEYGGELP
-404 VSALAEEMLTAG
+404 VSALAEEMLTEG

-448 FMVSID
+448 FMVSVD

-479 DTTFNMFAVRNVTR
+479 DTTFNMFAVRNVSR
-493 FNRAILPKPAGAL
+493 FNRAILPKPDGAL

-521 QTGAALK
+521 HTGVALK

-534 QMIDLG
+534 QMIDFG

-548 ASAHK
+548 ASSHQ
-553 LSVERLA
+553 LSVAMLA
-560 DYPHGIDLGPLRP
+560 EHPHGVDLGPLTP

-581 ADGKVQAA
+581 ANGRVQAA

-604 LPVADELLLI
+604 LPPADELLLI

-642 MHPDDLS
+642 MHPEDLA

-654 DGQRVRVSS
+654 DGQRVKVSS

-668 EVEVVASLDM
+668 EVEVAASLDM
-678 MPGVVSLPHGRGHGR
+678 MPGVVSLPHGWGHGR
-693 PGVQMTIASGQPGA
+693 PGVQMTIASRQPGA

-730 PVQVAAA
+730 PVHVAAA

>member
-1 MAWPD
+1 
-6 ARRFTGRTLL
+6 
-16 VPERVA
+16 
-22 AHSEVKAPIKRL
+22 
-34 AMTKTLHHRAC
+34 MTKTLHHRAC

-50 ICGLTLETTQADDGS
+50 ICGLTLETSQDEAGN

-71 KGDALDTFSRGHI
+71 KGDPLDTFSRGHI

-113 PIAWEDAFALVAE
+113 PIPWDDAFALVAE
-126 RLSGIQARHGQNAVA
+126 RLAGIQARHGQNAVA

-161 LGQLK
+161 LGLLK
-166 TRNRFSATSVDQLP
+166 TRNRYSATSVDQLP
-180 HHLTSHLMYGHGLLL
+180 HHLSSHLMYGHGLLL

-248 ETAAMADQH
+248 ETAAIADQH

-271 VLNTLFAEHLTR
+271 LLNTLFAEGLTR
-283 DSHLPIEGLDDV
+283 ASHLPVEGMDYV
-295 RAAIAGFTADAM
+295 RQAIAGFTAEAM
-307 SRQCAVPAEQIRQ
+307 SPQCAVPAEQIRQ

-367 AVCTTPAVD
+367 ALCTTPAVD

-391 RVSARPEYGGELP
+391 RVSGRPEYGGELP
-404 VSALAEEMLTAG
+404 VSALAEEMLTEG
-416 EGQIRALVTV
+416 EGQIRALITV

-448 FMVSID
+448 FMVSVD

-493 FNRAILPKPAGAL
+493 FNRAILPKPEGAL

-521 QTGAALK
+521 HTGVALK
-528 PTLPPA
+528 PTMPPA
-534 QMIDLG
+534 QMIDFG
-540 LRAGVYGD
+540 LRAGTYGD

-553 LSVERLA
+553 LSVAMLA
-560 DYPHGIDLGPLRP
+560 DHPHGMDLGPLTP
-573 NLAARLKT
+573 NLASRLKT
-581 ADGKVQAA
+581 TDGKVQAA
-589 PAVILADLARFAAQP
+589 PSVILADLARFAAQP

-642 MHPDDLS
+642 MHPDDLA
-649 RRQLS
+649 RRQLI

-663 RIGMI
+663 RIGMV
-668 EVEVVASLDM
+668 EVEVVASMDM
-678 MPGVVSLPHGRGHGR
+678 MPGVVSLPHGWGHGR
-693 PGVQMTIASGQPGA
+693 PGVQMSIASGQPGA

-730 PVQVAAA
+730 PVKVAAA

>member
-1 MAWPD
+1 
-6 ARRFTGRTLL
+6 
-16 VPERVA
+16 
-22 AHSEVKAPIKRL
+22 
-34 AMTKTLHHRAC
+34 MTKTLHHRAC

-50 ICGLTLETTQADDGS
+50 ICGLTLETTETDGQG

-96 DPDRLH
+96 DPDRLR
-102 QPMLR
+102 QPMQR
-107 VGSEWQ
+107 IGNEWH
-113 PIAWEDAFALVAE
+113 PIAWGDAFALVAA
-126 RLSGIQARHGQNAVA
+126 RLADIQARHGQNAVA

-161 LGQLK
+161 LGLLK
-166 TRNRFSATSVDQLP
+166 TRSRFSATSVDQLP

-248 ETAAMADQH
+248 ETAAIADQH
-257 LFVRPGGDAALLFG
+257 VFVRPGGDAALLFG
-271 VLNTLFAEHLTR
+271 LLNTLFSEGLTR
-283 DSHLPIEGLDDV
+283 DSHLPVDGLDEV
-295 RAAIAGFTADAM
+295 RAAVAAFTAEAM
-307 SRQCAVPAEQIRQ
+307 SPLCAVPAAQIRQ
-320 LARDFAAADK
+320 LARDFAAAPS

-347 CHWLVQL
+347 CHWLIQV

-367 AVCTTPAVD
+367 ALCTEPAVD
-376 LVASTGGGHFNRWQS
+376 LVATTSGGHFNRWQS
-391 RVSARPEYGGELP
+391 RVSGRPEYAGELP
-404 VSALAEEMLTAG
+404 VSALAEEMLTEG

-448 FMVSID
+448 FMVSVD

-479 DTTFNMFAVRNVTR
+479 DTTFNLFAVRNVTR
-493 FNRAILPKPAGAL
+493 FNRAILPKPEGAL

-521 QTGAALK
+521 HTGKELK
-528 PTLPPA
+528 PTMPPA

-540 LRAGVYGD
+540 LRSGAYGD
-548 ASAHK
+548 ASPHK
-553 LSVERLA
+553 LSLA
-560 DYPHGIDLGPLRP
+560 TLFDHPHGIDLGALKP
-573 NLAARLKT
+573 NLAPRLKT
-581 ADGKVQAA
+581 ENQRVQAA
-589 PAVILADLARFAAQP
+589 PAVILADLARFAALQAP
-604 LPVADELLLI
+604 EPDELLMI

-619 RSNNSWMHNY
+619 RSNNSWMHNF

-642 MHPDDLS
+642 MHPDDLAS
-649 RRQLS
+649 RGLA
-654 DGQRVRVSS
+654 DGQRVTVSS
-663 RIGMI
+663 RVGAI
-668 EVEVVASLDM
+668 EVEVLGSLDM
-678 MPGVVSLPHGRGHGR
+678 MKGVVSLPHGWGHAR
-693 PGVQMTIASGQPGA
+693 PGVQMTIASGQPGS
-707 SANDLTDE
+707 SANDLTDDC
-715 RQLDELSGNAALNGV
+715 QLDELSGNAALNGV
-730 PVQVAAA
+730 PVKVAAA

>member
-1 MAWPD
+1 M
-6 ARRFTGRTLL
+6 L
-16 VPERVA
+16 VPPLAA
-22 AHSEVKAPIKRL
+22 AHSQAKALIKRL

-50 ICGLTLETTQADDGS
+50 ICGLTLETTTSDDGS
-65 LAITSI
+65 IAITSI
-71 KGDALDTFSRGHI
+71 KGDAQDTFSRGHI

-113 PIAWEDAFALVAE
+113 PIPWDEAFALVAE
-126 RLSGIQARHGQNAVA
+126 RLAGIQARHGQNAVA

-180 HHLTSHLMYGHGLLL
+180 HHLSSHLMYGHGLLL

-200 DHTDFM
+200 DQTNFM

-271 VLNTLFAEHLTR
+271 LLNTLFSEHLTR
-283 DSHLPIEGLDDV
+283 DSHLPVDGLEEV
-295 RAAIAGFTADAM
+295 RRAVAGFTAEAM
-307 SRQCAVPAEQIRQ
+307 SAHCAVPAEQIRQ

-367 AVCTTPAVD
+367 ALCTEPAVD
-376 LVASTGGGHFNRWQS
+376 LVAATSGGHFNRWQS
-391 RVSARPEYGGELP
+391 RVSGRPEYSGELP
-404 VSALAEEMLTAG
+404 VSALAEEMLTEG

-448 FMVSID
+448 FMVSVD

-493 FNRAILPKPAGAL
+493 FNRAILPKPEGAL

-513 GLAKAFAA
+513 GLAQAFAA
-521 QTGAALK
+521 RTGNPLK
-528 PTLPPA
+528 PTLAPA

-540 LRAGVYGD
+540 LRAGAYGD
-548 ASAHK
+548 ASSHK
-553 LSVERLA
+553 LSVAMLA
-560 DYPHGIDLGPLRP
+560 EHPHGLDLGPLKA
-573 NLAARLKT
+573 NLAGRLKT
-581 ADGKVQAA
+581 ANGRVQAA
-589 PAVILADLARFAAQP
+589 PAVILADLARFAALP
-604 LPVADELLLI
+604 LPKVDELLLI

-642 MHPDDLS
+642 MHPDDLAS
-649 RRQLS
+649 RQLS

-668 EVEVVASLDM
+668 EVHVLASLEM
-678 MPGVVSLPHGRGHGR
+678 MPGVVSLPHGWGHDR
-693 PGVQMTIASGQPGA
+693 PGVQMSIASAQPGA

>member
-1 MAWPD
+1 
-6 ARRFTGRTLL
+6 
-16 VPERVA
+16 
-22 AHSEVKAPIKRL
+22 
-34 AMTKTLHHRAC
+34 MTKTLHHRAC

-50 ICGLTLETTQADDGS
+50 ICGLTIETTETDGAV
-65 LAITSI
+65 AITSI
-71 KGDALDTFSRGHI
+71 KGDAQDSFSRGHI

-96 DPDRLH
+96 DPDRLR
-102 QPMLR
+102 QPMRR
-107 VGSEWQ
+107 VGNEWL
-113 PIAWEDAFALVAE
+113 PIEWDGAFALVAE
-126 RLSGIQARHGQNAVA
+126 RLAAIQARHGQNAVA

-161 LGQLK
+161 LGLLK
-166 TRNRFSATSVDQLP
+166 TRNRYSATSVDQLP

-200 DHTDFM
+200 DHTAFM

-271 VLNTLFAEHLTR
+271 LLNTLFEEGLTR
-283 DSHLPIEGLDDV
+283 ASHLPVSGLDDV
-295 RAAIAGFTADAM
+295 RAAVAGFSAEAM
-307 SRQCAVPAEQIRQ
+307 SPLCAVPAPQIRQ
-320 LARDFAAADK
+320 LARDFAAAPS

-341 QAFGTL
+341 QAFGTV

-367 AVCTTPAVD
+367 ALCTEPAVD
-376 LVASTGGGHFNRWQS
+376 LVASTSGGHFNKWQS
-391 RVSARPEYGGELP
+391 RVSGRPEYGGELP
-404 VSALAEEMLTAG
+404 VSALAEEMLTEG
-416 EGQIRALVTV
+416 EGQVRALITV

-448 FMVSID
+448 FMVSVD

-479 DTTFNMFAVRNVTR
+479 DTTFNLFAVRNVTR
-493 FNRAILPKPAGAL
+493 FNRAILAKPQGAL

-513 GLAKAFAA
+513 GLAKAFAEK
-521 QTGAALK
+521 TGKELK
-528 PTLPPA
+528 PTMAPA
-534 QMIDLG
+534 QMIDMG
-540 LRAGVYGD
+540 LRMGRYGD
-548 ASAHK
+548 ASAQK
-553 LSVERLA
+553 LSLA
-560 DYPHGIDLGPLRP
+560 ALFDHPHGIDLGPLQP

-581 ADGKVQAA
+581 ADGQIQAA
-589 PAVILADLARFAAQP
+589 PAQILADLARFAALRAP
-604 LPVADELLLI
+604 AGDELLMI

-642 MHPDDLS
+642 MHPDDLAA
-649 RRQLS
+649 RGLN

-663 RIGMI
+663 RVGQI
-668 EVEVVASLDM
+668 EVEVLGSLEM
-678 MPGVVSLPHGRGHGR
+678 MKGVVSLPHGWGHAR
-693 PGVQMTIASGQPGA
+693 PGVQMAIASGQPGS

-715 RQLDELSGNAALNGV
+715 CQLDELSGNAALNGV
-730 PVQVAAA
+730 PVTVAAA